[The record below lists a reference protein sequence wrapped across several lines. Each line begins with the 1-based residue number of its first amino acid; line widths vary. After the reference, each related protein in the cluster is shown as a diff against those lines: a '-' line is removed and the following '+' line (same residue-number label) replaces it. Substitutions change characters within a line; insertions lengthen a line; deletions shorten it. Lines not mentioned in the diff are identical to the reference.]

1 MDPNDKNLIYNKLLK
16 LEYSQTFDFSILWKY
31 FLPLILIILIILYK
45 DRQLLTFQKKLK
57 NTKEELENALN
68 KLNGFK
74 EKGYIS
80 TDLWATT
87 FMDYDQFI
95 DYLNK
100 KGIKEEDYKEDFFI
114 VDINSTKIKVE
125 TNNIEYKNKD
135 KNMYFSI
142 KMI

>member
-1 MDPNDKNLIYNKLLK
+1 
-16 LEYSQTFDFSILWKY
+16 
-31 FLPLILIILIILYK
+31 
-45 DRQLLTFQKKLK
+45 
-57 NTKEELENALN
+57 
-68 KLNGFK
+68 
-74 EKGYIS
+74 
-80 TDLWATT
+80 
-87 FMDYDQFI
+87 MDYGQFI

-100 KGIKEEDYKEDFFI
+100 KVIKEEDYKEDFFI

>member
-1 MDPNDKNLIYNKLLK
+1 
-16 LEYSQTFDFSILWKY
+16 
-31 FLPLILIILIILYK
+31 
-45 DRQLLTFQKKLK
+45 
-57 NTKEELENALN
+57 
-68 KLNGFK
+68 
-74 EKGYIS
+74 
-80 TDLWATT
+80 
-87 FMDYDQFI
+87 MDYGQII

-100 KGIKEEDYKEDFFI
+100 KVIKEEDYKEDFFI

>member
-1 MDPNDKNLIYNKLLK
+1 
-16 LEYSQTFDFSILWKY
+16 
-31 FLPLILIILIILYK
+31 
-45 DRQLLTFQKKLK
+45 
-57 NTKEELENALN
+57 
-68 KLNGFK
+68 
-74 EKGYIS
+74 
-80 TDLWATT
+80 
-87 FMDYDQFI
+87 MDYDQFI

-100 KGIKEEDYKEDFFI
+100 KGIKEEDYKENFFI